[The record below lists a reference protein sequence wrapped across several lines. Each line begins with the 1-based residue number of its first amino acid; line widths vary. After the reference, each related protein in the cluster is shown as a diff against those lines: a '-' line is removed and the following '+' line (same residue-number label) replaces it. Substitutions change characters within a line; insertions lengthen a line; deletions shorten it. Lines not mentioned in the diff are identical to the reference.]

1 MTMRTLLLL
10 LCTALCTTLFA
21 DDGSSLW
28 LGYPDTARPVVVR
41 MDPTSPTAT
50 ADLVR
55 SELQQHFRGDTV
67 CCRIERSDTL
77 GDEGF
82 RLIARDG
89 MVTLS
94 AATPIGWLYGAYHL
108 LRLQATGADCR
119 HLSVTERPAYRL
131 RLLNHWDNLDGSI
144 ERGYAGHSLWQWN
157 ELPEILSPRYAAYAR
172 ANASVGINGTVLNN
186 VNASPEML
194 RSDLLHKVAALA
206 DLFRPYGIRVYLS
219 VNFASPA
226 VLGGLPDSD
235 PARPEVGQWWRDKA
249 AEIYRLIP
257 DFGGFLVKANSEGQ
271 PGPLDYGRTHADGAN
286 MLARALKPY
295 GGIVMWRAFV
305 YAANDPDRA
314 KLAYDEF
321 LPLDGQMDDN
331 VLLQI
336 KNGPIDF
343 QPREPFSPLFGAL
356 SQTQE
361 MIEFQITQEY
371 LGQGNHLVFLAP
383 LFRECLTAETGRGT
397 VAQVTGADAHSGLT
411 AIAGVANIGLDAN
424 WCGHDF
430 AQANWYAF
438 GRLAW
443 RPTLAS
449 EQIADE
455 WLLQTFTALT
465 SEHRRALSEMM
476 LQSREA
482 VVDYMMPLG
491 LHHLFAN
498 GHHYGPEPWFHDS
511 TMRRDWQPP
520 YYHQADS
527 VGIGFDRTVATGSG
541 ATAQYASEIG
551 ARFESVEQCPESLLL
566 WFHHLNWDYRLSDGA
581 TLWQN
586 LCRCYQR
593 GVNTVRRFQVAWD
606 EIQPDIDS
614 ERFEAIRHKLI
625 LQAHDAEWWRD
636 ACLQYF
642 QSLNGRSLP
651 PDVERPVTSLEELR
665 QIHLPM
671 THHN

>member
-1 MTMRTLLLL
+1 
-10 LCTALCTTLFA
+10 
-21 DDGSSLW
+21 
-28 LGYPDTARPVVVR
+28 
-41 MDPTSPTAT
+41 
-50 ADLVR
+50 
-55 SELQQHFRGDTV
+55 
-67 CCRIERSDTL
+67 
-77 GDEGF
+77 
-82 RLIARDG
+82 
-89 MVTLS
+89 
-94 AATPIGWLYGAYHL
+94 
-108 LRLQATGADCR
+108 
-119 HLSVTERPAYRL
+119 
-131 RLLNHWDNLDGSI
+131 
-144 ERGYAGHSLWQWN
+144 
-157 ELPEILSPRYAAYAR
+157 
-172 ANASVGINGTVLNN
+172 
-186 VNASPEML
+186 
-194 RSDLLHKVAALA
+194 
-206 DLFRPYGIRVYLS
+206 
-219 VNFASPA
+219 
-226 VLGGLPDSD
+226 
-235 PARPEVGQWWRDKA
+235 
-249 AEIYRLIP
+249 
-257 DFGGFLVKANSEGQ
+257 
-271 PGPLDYGRTHADGAN
+271 
-286 MLARALKPY
+286 
-295 GGIVMWRAFV
+295 
-305 YAANDPDRA
+305 
-314 KLAYDEF
+314 
-321 LPLDGQMDDN
+321 
-331 VLLQI
+331 
-336 KNGPIDF
+336 
-343 QPREPFSPLFGAL
+343 
-356 SQTQE
+356 

-465 SEHRRALSEMM
+465 SEHRQALSEMM

-593 GVNTVRRFQVAWD
+593 GVNTVRRFQVVWD